1 MTRKRNKK
9 RETKGNKKTKQE
21 KHKRAANRKLH
32 IDKVGHYAYKRQHYL
47 SGTPLTSPFK
57 TRKEQKREQEK

>member
-9 RETKGNKKTKQE
+9 RKTKGNKKTNKQ
-21 KHKRAANRKLH
+21 KHKRVVYRKLH

-47 SGTPLTSPFK
+47 SETPLISPFK